1 MFAVDNLWS
10 LLALIALLAVN
21 AFFVAAEYAIVRVRK
36 TRLEELVKQGVGGAR
51 AAQHIV
57 SDMDRYIA
65 TTQLGI
71 TMASIG
77 LGWVGEPALTA
88 FFIRLFDWPLQS
100 LDLTVR
106 QTFSALIAFLIVT
119 FISVVVSELVPKTI
133 TIKYPER
140 IMLAVSQI
148 VLVVGAL
155 LRPFIWALK
164 GSAAFILRLLGLGE
178 VKGPE
183 AGYSVQELK
192 LLVEA
197 SEESGVLEDT
207 ERDMLHAVF
216 DFGDLTARELMV
228 PRTEMLAVDA
238 DAPLH
243 ELIHLA
249 IKNPRSKFPVYE
261 GDLDHIIGV
270 AHVKDLVRIQHDER
284 RTTTIRGIMREALFV
299 PDTIR
304 LDNLLKQFRA
314 RKQHLA
320 IVLDEYGGT
329 AGLVTLDDLMEQL
342 VGPVQDPFDKSLPEI
357 QRLPDGS
364 ALLDGLTLIETV
376 NETLGLNLKDEY
388 YDTIAGFVLGR
399 LGRMPKVGDVV
410 ETDGLRLRVE
420 ALDGL
425 RIARLSLSLAKPAE
439 NGTAGS
445 ASIAPV

>member
-1 MFAVDNLWS
+1 MMDDLNAWNF
-10 LLALIALLAVN
+10 LALIALLGLN

-36 TRLEELVKQGVGGAR
+36 TRLDELAKQGVGGAR
-51 AAQHIV
+51 AAQQIV
-57 SDMDRYIA
+57 GDMDRYIA
-65 TTQLGI
+65 ATQLGI
-71 TMASIG
+71 TMAGIG
-77 LGWVGEPALTA
+77 LGWVGEPVLTAALT
-88 FFIRLFDWPLQS
+88 RLLDLPLQS
-100 LDLTVR
+100 VDEAVR
-106 QTFSALIAFLIVT
+106 RTLSAILSFLLVT
-119 FISVVVSELVPKTI
+119 FVSVVVSELVPKTI

-140 IMLAVSQI
+140 IALAVSRI
-148 VLVVGAL
+148 VLVIGAL
-155 LRPFIWALK
+155 ARPFIWALN
-164 GSAAFILRLLGLGE
+164 GAAALILRLLGIRD
-178 VKGPE
+178 VKGSE

-192 LLVEA
+192 LLVAA

-207 ERDMLHAVF
+207 EREMLHAVF

-228 PRTEMLAVDA
+228 PRTEMVAIHA

-243 ELIHLA
+243 DLIHLA
-249 IKNPRSKFPVYE
+249 IKHPFSRFPVYE

-270 AHVKDLVRIQHDER
+270 AHVKDLVRVQHDER
-284 RTTTIRGIMREALFV
+284 RTATIRGLMREALFV

-314 RKQHLA
+314 KKQRLA

-329 AGLVTLDDLMEQL
+329 AGLVTLEDLIEQL
-342 VGPVQDPFDKSLPEI
+342 IGEVQDPFDKSAPEI

-364 ALLDGLTLIETV
+364 ALLDGLALIETV

-399 LGRMPKVGDVV
+399 LGRMAKVGDVV

-425 RIARLSLSLAKPAE
+425 RIARISLSPAKPTE
-439 NGTAGS
+439 NGTAG
-445 ASIAPV
+445 A

>member
-1 MFAVDNLWS
+1 MDDFNTWN
-10 LLALIALLAVN
+10 LLALIALLGLN

-36 TRLEELVKQGVGGAR
+36 TRLDELAKQGVGGAR
-51 AAQHIV
+51 AAQQIV
-57 SDMDRYIA
+57 GDMDRYIA
-65 TTQLGI
+65 ATQLGI
-71 TMASIG
+71 TMAGIG
-77 LGWVGEPALTA
+77 LGWVGEPVLTA
-88 FFIRLFDWPLQS
+88 IFTRLLDLPLQGVAE
-100 LDLTVR
+100 TVR
-106 QTFSALIAFLIVT
+106 RTLSAILSFLLVT
-119 FISVVVSELVPKTI
+119 FVSVVVSELVPKTI

-140 IMLAVSQI
+140 IALAVSRI
-148 VLVVGAL
+148 VLIVGAL
-155 LRPFIWALK
+155 ARPFIWALN
-164 GSAAFILRLLGLGE
+164 GAAALVLRLLGIRD
-178 VKGPE
+178 VKGSE

-197 SEESGVLEDT
+197 SEESGVLADT

-228 PRTEMLAVDA
+228 PRTEMLAIDA

-243 ELIHLA
+243 DLIHLA
-249 IKNPRSKFPVYE
+249 IHHPRSKFPVYE

-284 RTTTIRGIMREALFV
+284 RTATIRGLMREALFV

-304 LDNLLKQFRA
+304 VDNLLKQFRA
-314 RKQHLA
+314 KKQHLA

-329 AGLVTLDDLMEQL
+329 AGLVTLDDLIEQL
-342 VGPVQDPFDKSLPEI
+342 IGEVQDPFDKSAPEI

-376 NETLGLNLKDEY
+376 NEAFGLNLKDEY

-425 RIARLSLSLAKPAE
+425 RIARLSLSPAKPAE
-439 NGTAGS
+439 NGTTGA
-445 ASIAPV
+445 

>member
-1 MFAVDNLWS
+1 MDDLNAWNF
-10 LLALIALLAVN
+10 LALIALLGLN

-36 TRLEELVKQGVGGAR
+36 TRLDELVQQGVGGAR
-51 AAQHIV
+51 AARQIV
-57 SDMDRYIA
+57 GDMDRYIA

-71 TMASIG
+71 TMAGIG
-77 LGWVGEPALTA
+77 LGWVGEPVLTAALTW
-88 FFIRLFDWPLQS
+88 LLNLPLQG
-100 LDLTVR
+100 LAETVR
-106 QTFSALIAFLIVT
+106 RTVSAILSFLLVT
-119 FISVVVSELVPKTI
+119 FVSVVISELVPKTI

-140 IMLAVSQI
+140 IALAVSRI
-148 VLVVGAL
+148 VLVIGAL
-155 LRPFIWALK
+155 ARPFIWALN
-164 GSAAFILRLLGLGE
+164 GAAAIILRLLGIRD
-178 VKGPE
+178 VKSSE
-183 AGYSVQELK
+183 TGYSVQELK

-197 SEESGVLEDT
+197 SEESGLLEDT

-228 PRTEMLAVDA
+228 PRTEMLAIDA
-238 DAPLH
+238 DAPLQD
-243 ELIHLA
+243 LIQLA
-249 IKNPRSKFPVYE
+249 VTHPRSKFPVYE

-270 AHVKDLVRIQHDER
+270 AHVKDLVRVQHDER
-284 RTTTIRGIMREALFV
+284 RTATIRGLMREALFV

-314 RKQHLA
+314 TKQHLA

-329 AGLVTLDDLMEQL
+329 AGLVTLDDLIEQL
-342 VGPVQDPFDKSLPEI
+342 IGEVQDPFDKSAPEI

-376 NETLGLNLKDEY
+376 NEKLGLNLKDEY

-399 LGRMPKVGDVV
+399 LGRMAKVGDVV

-425 RIARLSLSLAKPAE
+425 RIARLSLSPAKPAE
-439 NGTAGS
+439 NGTPPPRS
-445 ASIAPV
+445 